1 MIIGSGSGVG
11 SGAGGSGSGVGS
23 GDTTGAASAELG
35 SALDSPGTVTGGP
48 DDSAIDDTLAVL
60 LGGVAWFSDAAQEA
74 TNPQASTAA
83 AAMTLAANGRRA
95 VMSLTVPAIAYYCC
109 P

>member
-1 MIIGSGSGVG
+1 VISGSGSGVG

-48 DDSAIDDTLAVL
+48 DDTAGNGKLAVL
-60 LGGVAWFSDAAQEA
+60 LGGVAWFSDAAQEVIS
-74 TNPQASTAA
+74 PQASTAA
-83 AAMTLAANGRRA
+83 AATILAANGRRT
-95 VMSLTVPAIAYYCC
+95 VMSLTVPAFAYYCC